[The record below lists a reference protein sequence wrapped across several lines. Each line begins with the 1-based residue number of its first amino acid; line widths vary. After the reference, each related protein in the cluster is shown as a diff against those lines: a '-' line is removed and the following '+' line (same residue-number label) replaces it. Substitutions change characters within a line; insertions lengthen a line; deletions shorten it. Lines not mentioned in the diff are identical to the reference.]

1 MCKGLSS
8 LMILVAWEVW
18 KHRNDSVFENLSP
31 STQAVLRSVSMEQHM
46 GGEVAGLRRGSM
58 ARPVSVQASTPLPAR
73 SRDVRVLHEVLP
85 SLRSARPVPSS
96 VADGGPDARKEEVA
110 APDCT
115 EEGFPEAKHCTS
127 VEVKKGMSLKI
138 RLLE

>member
-58 ARPVSVQASTPLPAR
+58 ARPVSVQAPTPLPA
-73 SRDVRVLHEVLP
+73 P
-85 SLRSARPVPSS
+85 S
-96 VADGGPDARKEEVA
+96 K
-110 APDCT
+110 
-115 EEGFPEAKHCTS
+115 
-127 VEVKKGMSLKI
+127 
-138 RLLE
+138 